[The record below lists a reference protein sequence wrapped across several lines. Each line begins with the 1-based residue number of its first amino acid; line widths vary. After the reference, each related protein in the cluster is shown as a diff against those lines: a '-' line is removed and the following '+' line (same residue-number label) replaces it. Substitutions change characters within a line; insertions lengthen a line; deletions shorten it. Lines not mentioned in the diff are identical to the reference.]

1 MACNTNLFD
10 SLDDNVFA
18 NGSWSLTSYNGTP
31 GDITI
36 NYSTDDITYN
46 DLNTNTSDLSVEIIP
61 GNESTISN
69 LYINPDNML
78 EGEYVFTY
86 EAVAGNCSDS
96 SNVTFNVVKGANSGF
111 GGTVDNDNPNNISLC
126 SNDTGQ
132 LFLIDLLNGND
143 GINELVDNTL
153 TFSDSN
159 YSNEVAVLV
168 SGDINNPV
176 GTIGN
181 YTLDNTT
188 ISTITSTSVVDIGN
202 MLSETGLNDVDN
214 PLYAG
219 GNSPTILLSYI
230 STRTNGNSGSVNSDC
245 SNCSETTDILFT
257 ISPPPNAGNDN
268 TVTICNLV
276 S

>member
-18 NGSWSLTSYNGTP
+18 NGSWNLISFNGTP

-36 NYSTDDITYN
+36 NYSTDNTTYN
-46 DLNTNTSDLSVEIIP
+46 DLNTNTSNLPVPIIT
-61 GNESTISN
+61 GSESTISN

-78 EGEYVFTY
+78 EGDYVFEY

-96 SNVTFNVVKGANSGF
+96 SNITFNVVKGANSGF
-111 GGTVDNDNPNNISLC
+111 GGTVDNSNANSISLC

-132 LFLIDLLNGND
+132 LFLIALLNGND
-143 GINELVDNTL
+143 GTIELTDNTL

-159 YSNEVAVLV
+159 YSNDVVVEV
-168 SGDINNPV
+168 SGDPSSA

-202 MLSETGLNDVDN
+202 MLSETGLDDPEN

-219 GNSPTILLSYI
+219 GNSPTILLSYT
-230 STRTNGNSGSVNSDC
+230 STRTNGNPGSVNSDC
-245 SNCSETTDILFT
+245 SNCSETTEILFT

-268 TVTICNLV
+268 SITICNLV